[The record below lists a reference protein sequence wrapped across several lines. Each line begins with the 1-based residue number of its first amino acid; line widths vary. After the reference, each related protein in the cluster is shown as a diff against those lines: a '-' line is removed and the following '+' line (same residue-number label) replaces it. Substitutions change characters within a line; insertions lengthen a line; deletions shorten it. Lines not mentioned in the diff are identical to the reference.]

1 MLKNAL
7 AANKDQAVQIHPAL
21 ATPPTCGYVTMAMR
35 HSCPHPSGPS
45 VLRTCENSHVCFQL
59 MCRELLKDAAG

>member
-7 AANKDQAVQIHPAL
+7 AANKDRAVQIHPAL

-35 HSCPHPSGPS
+35 PFLPASIQPLCA
-45 VLRTCENSHVCFQL
+45 ENL
-59 MCRELLKDAAG
+59 